1 MHGAHA
7 SPLGLGGS
15 VLPHA
20 IPFRG
25 DGRESETVPC
35 GPVPRYGGHAAAV
48 GPGVGWL
55 LGAARAPS
63 LDCVTSREQ
72 FNLTRAL
79 CSDHHFI
86 QYV

>member
-7 SPLGLGGS
+7 SHLGLGGS

-35 GPVPRYGGHAAAV
+35 GPVPRYGGARSRMAIGCCSRAV
-48 GPGVGWL
+48 VGL
-55 LGAARAPS
+55 RH
-63 LDCVTSREQ
+63 
-72 FNLTRAL
+72 FTRT
-79 CSDHHFI
+79 I
-86 QYV
+86 